1 MNTMIAK
8 LSAAGP
14 GLWVGV
20 ARRLRPMLGLMA
32 ILGLCYGAQAG
43 EVAHGHGLLWKVE
56 RPGYWPSYVFG
67 TMHSDDRRVL
77 RLPLPVKAHFDKAE
91 ELVVEAN
98 FNPEELGRR
107 GPMKK
112 LVFSDGRRL
121 SRLLDPMLYYRT
133 IEAMRQSGYPRPLV
147 ERMKPW
153 AISTVLTLPRPTTGR
168 FLDMYLIAEARR
180 QGKPVHG
187 LETVEEQLQTLE
199 SLSLAAQ
206 KAMLAEAL
214 NRLPRRGRLQEDL
227 TRAYL
232 DRDLE
237 RLLRIGYESLDPRGM
252 TEGFADRLINERNVR
267 MIDRLQPLLRRGK
280 VFIAVGA
287 LHLPGDGGILALLEG
302 RGYRVT
308 PLY

>member
-1 MNTMIAK
+1 MIAK
-8 LSAAGP
+8 LSAVGP
-14 GLWVGV
+14 ALWVDV
-20 ARRLRPMLGLMA
+20 LRVLWPVLGLVGG
-32 ILGLCYGAQAG
+32 LGVCHGAEAG
-43 EVAHGHGLLWKVE
+43 EVAHGHGLLWEIE

-67 TMHSDDRRVL
+67 TMHSDDQRVL
-77 RLPLPVKAHFDKAE
+77 SLPLPVKAHFDKAAD
-91 ELVVEAN
+91 LVVEAK
-98 FNPEELGRR
+98 FGPEGLGRT

-112 LVFSDGRRL
+112 LVFTDGRRL
-121 SRLLDPMLYYRT
+121 SKLLDPMLYHRT

-147 ERMKPW
+147 ELMKPW
-153 AISTVLTLPRPTTGR
+153 AISTVLTLPRPTTGM

-180 QGKPVHG
+180 QAKPVHG
-187 LETVEEQLQTLE
+187 LETVDEQLQTLE
-199 SLSLAAQ
+199 SLSLAEQ

-214 NRLPRRGRLQEDL
+214 NRLPGRGRLQERL

-237 RLLRIGYESLDPRGM
+237 RLLEIGYESLDPRGV
-252 TEGFADRLINERNVR
+252 TEGFAASLIDNRNLR

-287 LHLPGDGGILALLEG
+287 LHLPGDNGILALLEA

>member
-1 MNTMIAK
+1 
-8 LSAAGP
+8 
-14 GLWVGV
+14 
-20 ARRLRPMLGLMA
+20 
-32 ILGLCYGAQAG
+32 
-43 EVAHGHGLLWKVE
+43 
-56 RPGYWPSYVFG
+56 
-67 TMHSDDRRVL
+67 
-77 RLPLPVKAHFDKAE
+77 
-91 ELVVEAN
+91 
-98 FNPEELGRR
+98 
-107 GPMKK
+107 
-112 LVFSDGRRL
+112 
-121 SRLLDPMLYYRT
+121 
-133 IEAMRQSGYPRPLV
+133 
-147 ERMKPW
+147 
-153 AISTVLTLPRPTTGR
+153 
-168 FLDMYLIAEARR
+168 
-180 QGKPVHG
+180 
-187 LETVEEQLQTLE
+187 
-199 SLSLAAQ
+199 
-206 KAMLAEAL
+206 MLAEAL